1 MDSVFGISGKE
12 WAIVVADSS
21 VNRSIFNL
29 KQGEDKVKQ
38 LNEKSVLAMSGEQ
51 TDRDTYGSLVLR
63 NLKLNEFKMGHRLS
77 LEAQA
82 QFART
87 LMAEALRKGPY
98 QVNCLMGGYCDLDQE
113 AKLYWMDYLGSLQK
127 VQKGAQGYA
136 SYFVSSVLEEHFK
149 ADMTL
154 DEGKKCIDD
163 CIKELRTRF
172 IISHP
177 NFIMKII
184 TKNGIEVVNI

>member
-1 MDSVFGISGKE
+1 
-12 WAIVVADSS
+12 
-21 VNRSIFNL
+21 
-29 KQGEDKVKQ
+29 
-38 LNEKSVLAMSGEQ
+38 
-51 TDRDTYGSLVLR
+51 
-63 NLKLNEFKMGHRLS
+63 MGHRLS

-87 LMAEALRKGPY
+87 LMAEALRQGPY
-98 QVNCLMGGYCDLDQE
+98 QVNCLIGGFCDQDNE
-113 AKLYWMDYLGSLQK
+113 AKLYWMDYLGALQR

-149 ADMTL
+149 SDMTL

-177 NFIMKII
+177 NFLMKII
-184 TKNGIEVVNI
+184 TKNGIEVVNL